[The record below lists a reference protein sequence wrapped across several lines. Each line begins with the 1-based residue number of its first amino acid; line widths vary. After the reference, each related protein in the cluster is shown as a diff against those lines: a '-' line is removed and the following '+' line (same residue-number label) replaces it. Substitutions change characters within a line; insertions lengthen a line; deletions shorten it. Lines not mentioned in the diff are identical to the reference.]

1 MVEVCRNAANRLW
14 DSHNYRDSLTH
25 LDRVSRVHICC
36 VREVFVKNITLS
48 IDEDVLQ
55 AGREYARSHNISFNA
70 LVRELIEQTV
80 VSKDD
85 KWLEDTLSLMDK
97 IDVSSEGITWTR
109 EELYRV

>member
-1 MVEVCRNAANRLW
+1 MVEARCSVAKRLRN
-14 DSHNYRDSLTH
+14 SHNYRESLIH
-25 LDRVSRVHICC
+25 LDHVLCVHIYC
-36 VREVFVKNITLS
+36 VREVFMKNITLS

-55 AGREYARSHNISFNA
+55 AGREYARSHNISFNV

-80 VSKDD
+80 VSKGD